1 MDQRSTGNGAHR
13 WESSMTEDPK
23 LSDEDLERVQQFIS
37 SGYNSTERG
46 PFRALALLAVTWG
59 VVIALGVVS
68 YYIGKWAGYL

>member
-1 MDQRSTGNGAHR
+1 MAHR
-13 WESSMTEDPK
+13 SIGYGAYRWKSSMTEDPK

-46 PFRALALLAVTWG
+46 PFRAFALLAVTWG
-59 VVIALGVVS
+59 VVIALGAVS